1 MKTRK
6 GQNSASKNY
15 FYSKFFRIFVAQI
28 NNLTFM
34 SVDQLILSFLT
45 ALAAL
50 FPVINPIGSG
60 FIINGFLKD
69 LNAAERKLAAKKII
83 INCLMISLGILAI
96 GHFIILIFG
105 LSIPIIQIAGGIV
118 ICKTAWD
125 LLSDSKSTD
134 DSGESNKSVKVSI
147 KNIEGKLFYPIAFPI
162 TVGAGTISV
171 IFTLMATASVK
182 ENVLLSVFNYAG
194 ICVAI
199 FLLLAVLYV
208 LVSQGDKLTK
218 RLGFSGNMIIN
229 KLIAFIT
236 FCVGIQILVKGII
249 GTFV

>member
-1 MKTRK
+1 
-6 GQNSASKNY
+6 
-15 FYSKFFRIFVAQI
+15 
-28 NNLTFM
+28 M
-34 SVDQLILSFLT
+34 SVNQLILSFLT

-60 FIINGFLKD
+60 FIINGFFKD
-69 LNAAERKLAAKKII
+69 LDAAGRKLAAKKII
-83 INCLMISLGILAI
+83 INCLMISLGCMAA

-105 LSIPIIQIAGGIV
+105 ISIPIIQIGGGIV

-134 DSGESNKSVKVSI
+134 NSGESNKSIKVSI

-182 ENVLLSVFNYAG
+182 DNLLLSVFHYIG

-199 FLLLAVLYV
+199 FLLLAVLYI

-218 RLGFSGNMIIN
+218 RLGYSGNIVIN
-229 KLIAFIT
+229 KLVAFIT
-236 FCVGIQILVKGII
+236 FCVGIQILIKGISGI
-249 GTFV
+249 LMGVS

>member
-1 MKTRK
+1 
-6 GQNSASKNY
+6 
-15 FYSKFFRIFVAQI
+15 
-28 NNLTFM
+28 M
-34 SVDQLILSFLT
+34 SVNQLILSFLT

-60 FIINGFLKD
+60 LIINSFLKD
-69 LNAAERKLAAKKII
+69 LNAIERKLAVKKII
-83 INCLMISLGILAI
+83 INCLMISLGTLAV

-105 LSIPIIQIAGGIV
+105 ISVHIIQIGGGIV

-134 DSGESNKSVKVSI
+134 DSGESNKNIKVSI

-182 ENVLLSVFNYAG
+182 DNLLLSVFNYTG
-194 ICVAI
+194 IIVAI
-199 FLLLAVLYV
+199 FLLLVILYI

-218 RLGFSGNMIIN
+218 RLGVSGNMVIN
-229 KLIAFIT
+229 KLVAFIT
-236 FCVGIQILVKGII
+236 FCVGIQILVKGISS
-249 GTFV
+249 TFI